1 MPTFRLPTLRA
12 ALGKHRTVQVPVY
25 AGKSHVLL
33 VKVMLLLANKL

>member
-1 MPTFRLPTLRA
+1 MPAFRLPTLWA